1 MTAFIE
7 NIRKVMGW
15 CPNAS
20 MIEARKTVLFDDL
33 AVNAPDGIG
42 GLRHWTSG
50 WWGKYRNRTLLNC
63 FFATLLAIT
72 FFNIGGRDKPD
83 IFIIGI
89 IAGMI
94 FSIITW
100 ITEWRRFNKAAAG
113 EYIQMSVTRRK
124 KIMNYRILVGFI
136 MVVMLVIG
144 FFLSKTG
151 IRISE
156 IYAFLSGLYLFIWTQ
171 YLEVI
176 YWERK
181 NRKMLV
187 VDKTSFYA
195 VDIDSG

>member
-1 MTAFIE
+1 MTIVIE
-7 NIRKVMGW
+7 HIKKLMGW
-15 CPNAS
+15 CPNADA
-20 MIEARKTVLFDDL
+20 IEVRKTVQFDDL
-33 AVNAPDGIG
+33 AVNAPDAIG
-42 GLRHWTSG
+42 GQPLMTSG
-50 WWGKYRNRTLLNC
+50 WWGKYRNRILLNC
-63 FFATLLAIT
+63 FIATLLAIT
-72 FFNIGGRDKPD
+72 FFNIGGRGKPD

-100 ITEWRRFNKAAAG
+100 ITEWRRFNKAAAW